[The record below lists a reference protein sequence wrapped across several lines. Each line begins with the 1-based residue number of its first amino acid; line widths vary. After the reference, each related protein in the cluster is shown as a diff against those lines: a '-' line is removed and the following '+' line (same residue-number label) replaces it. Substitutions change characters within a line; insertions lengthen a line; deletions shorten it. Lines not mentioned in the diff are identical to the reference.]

1 MHDMP
6 DNRVLDSV
14 HLAWCVDILKRI
26 KQVIESDSSDDVKC
40 QQISWLVKQALKVE
54 RED

>member
-1 MHDMP
+1 MHTMP

-14 HLAWCVDILKRI
+14 HLAWCMDMLKRI
-26 KQVIESDSSDDVKC
+26 KEVVESKEDTDTKM

>member
-1 MHDMP
+1 MP
-6 DNRVLDSV
+6 DMLNDRVLDGV

-26 KQVIESDSSDDVKC
+26 KQVVESDEPNDIKC